1 MDGWFAQTPLLGIA
15 GGLIAI
21 GIVIYTLVLITR
33 NIDEEPGA
41 DEKSREITSDP
52 NMWLTPPY

>member
-52 NMWLTPPY
+52 NMWLAPPY

>member
-41 DEKSREITSDP
+41 DEKSREITSDS
-52 NMWLTPPY
+52 NM

>member
-21 GIVIYTLVLITR
+21 GIVIYTLALITR
-33 NIDEEPGA
+33 NIDDEPSD
-41 DEKSREITSDP
+41 DEKSREIRSDP